1 MQYSATSCIYLIG
14 LYTKEKFTYT
24 CFKNLDLANSFL
36 TREFPDKGSACESR
50 AFFKYINCVT
60 FNTLYYNYLQC
71 FSIKASTFGS
81 PSSFAFAKLAQ
92 ASLFCFNCNC
102 ATPIKR

>member
-50 AFFKYINCVT
+50 AFFTDISSVLQLLTMLLNQGINV
-60 FNTLYYNYLQC
+60 
-71 FSIKASTFGS
+71 GS